1 MATNKLMEA
10 AADILSGSKS
20 RASGMPTQRAD
31 GATWV
36 DVGGPTPE
44 NYKPDDNS
52 AKLNTTRAARSATAP
67 TTKPSDASSDTQ
79 NHVGKNTMR
88 EEDEEFE
95 DDEDQEQLDE
105 ISTKTLASAA
115 RSAADPDSEYEYG
128 KSHDPQK
135 FADHAKKTKDAKSAS
150 AVQGAAD
157 NKGANRLGHTYG
169 DSDKMKYR
177 ENRSTN
183 PSMVTKAGKLT
194 KTAQK
199 GLKSRLKEDEQYD
212 QEDYSLVDELRAQM
226 HDDIQALFA
235 EDTTISEDFKIK
247 AATIFEA
254 RVFDRV
260 AQIEEQIEAEYGS
273 MLEEAIDAIKYD
285 LTEKVDDYLNYVV
298 DQWINDNEIA
308 IESGLRSEIT
318 EDFIGGLRNLFAEN
332 YINVPEEK
340 VDLIDELASKVEE
353 LENQLNEEIETNI
366 EYKKAL
372 VEAVK
377 SELTREVCEGLTA
390 TQVEKIRTLAESVEF
405 STEEEYTEKLETL
418 RENYFPSGVKKSA
431 ITHFNEVMEDDD
443 KKVAIHDPFVA
454 AVSNAISKTRI

>member
-20 RASGMPTQRAD
+20 KAPGMPTERAA

-36 DVGGPTPE
+36 DIGGPTPE

-52 AKLNTTRAARSATAP
+52 AKLDTTKAVKSATAP
-67 TTKPSDASSDTQ
+67 TTKPSNASSDTQ
-79 NHVGKNTMR
+79 NHVGKNTMH
-88 EEDEEFE
+88 EEDEVEEQEEFISE
-95 DDEDQEQLDE
+95 HDEEELVEAWKKKMKEDVDAMFGDDE
-105 ISTKTLASAA
+105 
-115 RSAADPDSEYEYG
+115 
-128 KSHDPQK
+128 
-135 FADHAKKTKDAKSAS
+135 
-150 AVQGAAD
+150 
-157 NKGANRLGHTYG
+157 
-169 DSDKMKYR
+169 
-177 ENRSTN
+177 
-183 PSMVTKAGKLT
+183 
-194 KTAQK
+194 
-199 GLKSRLKEDEQYD
+199 
-212 QEDYSLVDELRAQM
+212 
-226 HDDIQALFA
+226 
-235 EDTTISEDFKIK
+235 TISEDFRSK

-254 RVFDRV
+254 RVTDRIV
-260 AQIEEQIEAEYGS
+260 QIQEQIEAEYAG
-273 MLEEAIDAIKYD
+273 MLEEAVDAIKSD

-298 DQWINDNEIA
+298 DQWMNDNEIA

-353 LENQLNEEIETNI
+353 LETQLNEEIETNI

-431 ITHFNEVMEDDD
+431 ITHFNEVMEDADD

>member
-20 RASGMPTQRAD
+20 KASGMPTQRAD

-52 AKLNTTRAARSATAP
+52 AKLDTTKAAKSATAP

-88 EEDEEFE
+88 EEDEVEEDEEVLDEEQVEEAYMMMKKKMKEDVDAMFG
-95 DDEDQEQLDE
+95 DDE
-105 ISTKTLASAA
+105 
-115 RSAADPDSEYEYG
+115 
-128 KSHDPQK
+128 
-135 FADHAKKTKDAKSAS
+135 
-150 AVQGAAD
+150 
-157 NKGANRLGHTYG
+157 
-169 DSDKMKYR
+169 
-177 ENRSTN
+177 
-183 PSMVTKAGKLT
+183 
-194 KTAQK
+194 
-199 GLKSRLKEDEQYD
+199 
-212 QEDYSLVDELRAQM
+212 
-226 HDDIQALFA
+226 
-235 EDTTISEDFKIK
+235 TISEDFRSK
-247 AATIFEA
+247 AAIIFEA
-254 RVFDRV
+254 RVTDRIT
-260 AQIEEQIEAEYGS
+260 QIQEQIESEYAQ
-273 MLEEAIDAIKYD
+273 MLEEAVESIKSD

-431 ITHFNEVMEDDD
+431 ITHFNEVMEDADD

>member
-20 RASGMPTQRAD
+20 KASGMPTQRAD

-52 AKLNTTRAARSATAP
+52 AKLDTTKAAKSATAP

-88 EEDEEFE
+88 EEDEVEEDEEVLDEEQVEEAYMMMKKKMKEDVDAMFG
-95 DDEDQEQLDE
+95 DDE
-105 ISTKTLASAA
+105 
-115 RSAADPDSEYEYG
+115 
-128 KSHDPQK
+128 
-135 FADHAKKTKDAKSAS
+135 
-150 AVQGAAD
+150 
-157 NKGANRLGHTYG
+157 
-169 DSDKMKYR
+169 
-177 ENRSTN
+177 
-183 PSMVTKAGKLT
+183 
-194 KTAQK
+194 
-199 GLKSRLKEDEQYD
+199 
-212 QEDYSLVDELRAQM
+212 
-226 HDDIQALFA
+226 
-235 EDTTISEDFKIK
+235 TISEDFRSK

-254 RVFDRV
+254 RVTDRIV
-260 AQIEEQIEAEYGS
+260 QIQEQIESEYAQ
-273 MLEEAIDAIKYD
+273 MLEEAVESIKSD

-431 ITHFNEVMEDDD
+431 ITHFNEVMEDADD

>member
-20 RASGMPTQRAD
+20 KAPGMSTQRAE

-52 AKLNTTRAARSATAP
+52 AKLDTTKAAKSATAP

-79 NHVGKNTMR
+79 NKVTGGKNTMHEEEEL

-95 DDEDQEQLDE
+95 EAYDSL
-105 ISTKTLASAA
+105 TLRGLSAPGA
-115 RSAADPDSEYEYG
+115 PMKNRGGHKEAGTGTYLGGNKPRKATVAKATSALKADIKDSLG
-128 KSHDPQK
+128 KHPK
-135 FADHAKKTKDAKSAS
+135 PNLPE
-150 AVQGAAD
+150 G
-157 NKGANRLGHTYG
+157 Y
-169 DSDKMKYR
+169 
-177 ENRSTN
+177 
-183 PSMVTKAGKLT
+183 
-194 KTAQK
+194 
-199 GLKSRLKEDEQYD
+199 EDE
-212 QEDYSLVDELRAQM
+212 EYSLIDELRAQM

-273 MLEEAIDAIKYD
+273 MLEEAIDAIKSD

>member
-20 RASGMPTQRAD
+20 KAPGMPTQKLD
-31 GATWV
+31 GATYV

-52 AKLNTTRAARSATAP
+52 AKLDTTKAAKSATAP
-67 TTKPSDASSDTQ
+67 TTKPSAASSDTQ

-88 EEDEEFE
+88 EEDEEEQEEEFISE
-95 DDEDQEQLDE
+95 HDEEELAEADMKMMKKKMKEDVDAMFGDDE
-105 ISTKTLASAA
+105 
-115 RSAADPDSEYEYG
+115 
-128 KSHDPQK
+128 
-135 FADHAKKTKDAKSAS
+135 
-150 AVQGAAD
+150 
-157 NKGANRLGHTYG
+157 
-169 DSDKMKYR
+169 
-177 ENRSTN
+177 
-183 PSMVTKAGKLT
+183 
-194 KTAQK
+194 
-199 GLKSRLKEDEQYD
+199 
-212 QEDYSLVDELRAQM
+212 
-226 HDDIQALFA
+226 
-235 EDTTISEDFKIK
+235 TISEDFKVK

-260 AQIEEQIEAEYGS
+260 TQIQEQIEAEYAG
-273 MLEEAIDAIKYD
+273 MLEEAVDAIKSD

-353 LENQLNEEIETNI
+353 LETQLNEEIETNI

-418 RENYFPSGVKKSA
+418 RENYFPSGVRKSA